1 MKPKIDKIYA
11 GLIRSFIVL
20 VVGILFCFSTAI
32 GIQLLSILLGVAL
45 IISGLS
51 TICVAIAKKKNLLSS
66 SGVLGGAF
74 IALGIVAILDDV
86 VGFVVY
92 VIPWVLIAVGSL
104 SIIDAFLL
112 YYSRKDR
119 KVALFVVELILGAAL
134 IALGI
139 CLLVISEFSA
149 YAGTVFGVALIVYAV
164 YSMIRELKRK
174 E

>member
-11 GLIRSFIVL
+11 GLIRAFIVF
-20 VVGILFCFSTAI
+20 VVGVLFCFSTAI

-45 IISGLS
+45 IISGVA
-51 TICVAIAKKKNLLSS
+51 TICVAIAQKKSLLSS
-66 SGVLGGAF
+66 SGVLGGAL
-74 IALGIVAILDDV
+74 IALGIVAILEDV
-86 VGFVVY
+86 VGIVVDL
-92 VIPWVLIAVGSL
+92 IPWVLIAVGSL

-139 CLLVISEFSA
+139 CLLVIAEFSG
-149 YAGTVFGVALIVYAV
+149 YAGTVFGAALIVYAL
-164 YSMIRELKRK
+164 YAMIRELTKK